1 MVLRSIRW
9 NDPKS
14 IRVRR
19 GSRVHGGQDL
29 TAYSSCN
36 GLTGTLTIT
45 NVSAAPEPFTWALIV
60 ENISAV
66 ALVLRYV
73 QRRRRHASQNRRR
86 VVAVSEL
93 T

>member
-1 MVLRSIRW
+1 
-9 NDPKS
+9 
-14 IRVRR
+14 
-19 GSRVHGGQDL
+19 
-29 TAYSSCN
+29 
-36 GLTGTLTIT
+36 LTIT